1 MHEVHIDNDK
11 RISMSVFWMEQN
23 PASQAGG
30 SQRPA
35 PAQPESG
42 QTGEP
47 AYGQMASKYPGWD
60 PYVYGHPDEDSS
72 SQPKGKGPESVPSPQ
87 MPAFGSGPGPANGPG
102 SGQGQRQGAHAP
114 DRNRNAGQGGP
125 FDPRQ
130 VPTFINRRGQQIP
143 VTELDPDNP
152 DYNPLYGRWSA
163 MAIWSLIL
171 TILSLQP
178 LGVFLALIAIP
189 RIRHFHMKGLAIAI
203 ISIVL
208 LIGEMVFLFLWIR
221 SGHTIDDISAW
232 CDTLLDQMRQSA

>member
-1 MHEVHIDNDK
+1 
-11 RISMSVFWMEQN
+11 MSVFWMEQD
-23 PASQAGG
+23 PTSQAGG

-35 PAQPESG
+35 PAQPEAG
-42 QTGEP
+42 QAGEP

-60 PYVYGHPDEDSS
+60 PYVYGRPDEDSS
-72 SQPKGKGPESVPSPQ
+72 SQPKGKGPESTPSSP
-87 MPAFGSGPGPANGPG
+87 MPAIGSGPGSANGLD
-102 SGQGQRQGAHAP
+102 SGQGQRPGAHAS
-114 DRNRNAGQGGP
+114 DQNRNAGQGGP

-130 VPTFINRRGQQIP
+130 VPTFTNRRGQQIP

-163 MAIWSLIL
+163 MAIWSLVL
-171 TILSLQP
+171 TILNLQP

-208 LIGEMVFLFLWIR
+208 LVVEMVLLFLWIR
-221 SGHTIDDISAW
+221 NGHTIDDIYAW
-232 CDTLLDQMRQSA
+232 YDTLLNQMRQSD